1 MRIGMRTKFLPTQI
15 RAHCLWIILL
25 IVMSGWLY
33 TPADAQEETVIK
45 VVSAE
50 SRPFFFSADAESS
63 YTGFMFELWEVI
75 AMQLGV
81 EYEVTLADTFAD
93 VLESVQMGVADIAVL
108 DISISA
114 EREAQMDF
122 SHVVLNDGYQIIT
135 PVGNAGNP
143 NLVTILAGTTVFRL
157 LGVVL
162 PMMLVV
168 AHFMWLIE
176 RHNNEEFDK
185 RYPQGV
191 WDALWWACVT
201 MTGVGYGNQEP
212 RRAIGRILAI
222 VWMFISIIVV
232 SLFVAEMTTALTVS
246 RLDSG
251 ISSPSDLDGLRVA
264 TYADSVYQTFVETLP
279 VQVILFEDEDELFT
293 ALAENQVDAAIVGAT
308 RAAYYIIHQGD
319 GRIQLAGNAFFADTI
334 AFAFP
339 QNSPYRERVNT
350 ALLQMRESGQYAEIY
365 ARWFG
370 E

>member
-1 MRIGMRTKFLPTQI
+1 MKTKFFPTQI
-15 RAHCLWIILL
+15 RTTYLWAVLL
-25 IVMSGWLY
+25 IVIGGWSY
-33 TPADAQEETVIK
+33 IPATAQEETVLK
-45 VVSAE
+45 VVSVE
-50 SRPFFFSADAESS
+50 SPPFFFSTETDAI
-63 YTGFMFELWEVI
+63 YTGFMAELWEVI
-75 AMQLGV
+75 AAQVGF

-93 VLESVQMGVADIAVL
+93 VLESVRRGDADIAVL

-114 EREAQMDF
+114 EREAEMDF
-122 SHVVLNDGYQIIT
+122 SHAVLNDGYQIIT
-135 PVGNAGNP
+135 PVGNAGTP
-143 NLVTILAGTTVFRL
+143 NLVRLLGSTTVFRL

-162 PMMLVV
+162 PLLLVV

-191 WDALWWACVT
+191 WDAFWWACVT

-212 RRAIGRILAI
+212 RRPIGRILAI
-222 VWMFISIIVV
+222 IWMFTGIIVV

-251 ISSPSDLDGLRVA
+251 INSPSDLDGLRVA

-279 VQVILFEDEDELFT
+279 VQVVLFEDDNELYN
-293 ALAENQVDAAIVGAT
+293 ALADNQVDAAIVGAT
-308 RAAYYIIHQGD
+308 RAAYYIINEGN

-339 QNSPYRERVNT
+339 QDSPYRERVNT